1 VAKSVNICNI
11 IALLSSIYRR
21 ISVLPR
27 SLLGKV
33 FRKTACHLGIDRA
46 VLVLVLCA
54 IDGSARSIDRAAL
67 GVTKHRTGH
76 TGRTGPKYWS
86 FLYEKE

>member
-1 VAKSVNICNI
+1 MGVLELVCVYCVAKSVNICNI

-33 FRKTACHLGIDRA
+33 FRKTACDLGIDRA
-46 VLVLVLCA
+46 VLVLVWRLNRGLKIA
-54 IDGSARSIDRAAL
+54 
-67 GVTKHRTGH
+67 
-76 TGRTGPKYWS
+76 
-86 FLYEKE
+86 